1 MDASDGESKYFSA
14 AFRNTLG
21 GSLRVVAPGSPAAF
35 LRVRLPA
42 PEGESG
48 EETEGE
54 IRRQP
59 LEAGRAVVPS
69 LPPGSVE
76 VELCAD
82 GTCKS
87 PLRRWD
93 DVEIVLGK
101 ETRLDL

>member
-1 MDASDGESKYFSA
+1 VPA
-14 AFRNTLG
+14 LG
-21 GSLRVVAPGSPAAF
+21 GSLRVAVPGSPAA
-35 LRVRLPA
+35 LLQVRLPA

-48 EETEGE
+48 EDTEGE

-69 LPPGSVE
+69 LPPGSVD
-76 VELCAD
+76 VELCID
-82 GTCKS
+82 ETCDP

-93 DVEIVLGK
+93 DVEIVVGK